1 MNYSRAFSYVF
12 EDKDWLSKIL
22 IAGLISLIPVV
33 GQFYLFGWMIEIMRR
48 VKAGRQ
54 DILPTTHFSY
64 FLTIGLKMFVVC
76 LIYSIPLII
85 ITFIIGLV
93 STRYKTYE
101 SNSFTIVVSS
111 MGFFGHLLT
120 LLVQICVAFLSTY
133 GTIKL
138 AQTDQIKSCLDFKDA
153 FNTIKDNLALFIIV
167 ELLMIVAGII
177 GSAGAILCII
187 GIIFTMPYGT
197 AINGHLLGQLWA
209 NLEASNSAKKPFRGA
224 ANDRVED
231 VVQEAPFT
239 RVEDIENTV
248 IPEEPAAEPVVTP
261 VVTPV
266 ETVNEVENKTEEI
279 IAETAETTPVDSAGP
294 VASSDIE
301 SSDNEEK
308 TEEKNDDIP
317 SFE

>member
-1 MNYSRAFSYVF
+1 MKYSRAFSYVF
-12 EDKDWLSKIL
+12 EDKDWLTKIL

-76 LIYSIPLII
+76 LIYAIPLII
-85 ITFIIGLV
+85 ITFVISLL
-93 STRYKTYE
+93 STRYKTYDG
-101 SNSFTIVVSS
+101 NSFTIVVSS
-111 MGFFGHLLT
+111 MGFFGNLIT

-138 AQTDQIKSCLDFKDA
+138 AQTDQIRSCLDFKDA

-187 GIIFTMPYGT
+187 GVIFTAPYGM

-209 NLEASNSAKKPFRGA
+209 NLAASGTDNKPFKGST
-224 ANDRVED
+224 NDRVEN

-248 IPEEPAAEPVVTP
+248 VPEEPAAQPIITP
-261 VVTPV
+261 IAA
-266 ETVNEVENKTEEI
+266 VNEIENKTEEI
-279 IAETAETTPVDSAGP
+279 SDVTAEAETKAADSADAADSTVSP
-294 VASSDIE
+294 DN
-301 SSDNEEK
+301 NEEK
-308 TEEKNDDIP
+308 TEEKNNDIP

>member
-1 MNYSRAFSYVF
+1 MKYSRAFSYVF
-12 EDKDWLSKIL
+12 EDKDWLTKIL

-76 LIYSIPLII
+76 LIYAIPLII
-85 ITFIIGLV
+85 ITFVISLL
-93 STRYKTYE
+93 STRYKTYDG
-101 SNSFTIVVSS
+101 NSFTIVVSS
-111 MGFFGHLLT
+111 MGFFGNLIT

-138 AQTDQIKSCLDFKDA
+138 AQTDQIRSCLDFKDA

-187 GIIFTMPYGT
+187 GVIFTAPYGM
-197 AINGHLLGQLWA
+197 AINGHLLGQLWT
-209 NLEASNSAKKPFRGA
+209 NLAASGTDNKPFKGST
-224 ANDRVED
+224 NDRVEN

-248 IPEEPAAEPVVTP
+248 VPEEPAAQPIITP
-261 VVTPV
+261 VAA
-266 ETVNEVENKTEEI
+266 VNEIENKTEEI
-279 IAETAETTPVDSAGP
+279 SDVTAEAETKAADSADAADSAVSP
-294 VASSDIE
+294 DN
-301 SSDNEEK
+301 NEEK
-308 TEEKNDDIP
+308 TEEKNNDIP

>member
-1 MNYSRAFSYVF
+1 MKYSRAFSYVF
-12 EDKDWLSKIL
+12 EDKDWLTKIL

-76 LIYSIPLII
+76 LIYAIPLII
-85 ITFIIGLV
+85 ITFVISLL
-93 STRYKTYE
+93 STRYKTYDG
-101 SNSFTIVVSS
+101 NSFTIVVSS
-111 MGFFGHLLT
+111 MGFFGNLIT

-138 AQTDQIKSCLDFKDA
+138 AQTDQIRSCLDFKDA

-187 GIIFTMPYGT
+187 GVIFTAPYGI
-197 AINGHLLGQLWA
+197 AINGHLLGQLWT
-209 NLEASNSAKKPFRGA
+209 NLAASGTDNKPFKGST
-224 ANDRVED
+224 NDRVEN

-248 IPEEPAAEPVVTP
+248 VPEEPAAQPIITP
-261 VVTPV
+261 VAA
-266 ETVNEVENKTEEI
+266 VNEIENKTEEI
-279 IAETAETTPVDSAGP
+279 SDVTAEAETKAADSADAADSAVSP
-294 VASSDIE
+294 DN
-301 SSDNEEK
+301 NEEK
-308 TEEKNDDIP
+308 TEEKNNDIP

>member
-1 MNYSRAFSYVF
+1 MKYSRAFSYVF
-12 EDKDWLSKIL
+12 EDKDWLTKIL

-33 GQFYLFGWMIEIMRR
+33 GQFYLLGWMIEIMRR

-76 LIYSIPLII
+76 LIYAIPLII
-85 ITFIIGLV
+85 ITFVISLL
-93 STRYKTYE
+93 STRYKTYDG
-101 SNSFTIVVSS
+101 NSFTIVVSS
-111 MGFFGHLLT
+111 MGFFGNLIT

-138 AQTDQIKSCLDFKDA
+138 AQTDQIRSCLDFKDA

-187 GIIFTMPYGT
+187 GVIFTAPYGM

-209 NLEASNSAKKPFRGA
+209 NLAASGTDNKPFKGST
-224 ANDRVED
+224 NDRVEN

-248 IPEEPAAEPVVTP
+248 VPEEPAAQPIITP
-261 VVTPV
+261 AAA
-266 ETVNEVENKTEEI
+266 VNETENKTEEI
-279 IAETAETTPVDSAGP
+279 SDVTAEAETKAADSADAADSTVSP
-294 VASSDIE
+294 DN
-301 SSDNEEK
+301 NEEK
-308 TEEKNDDIP
+308 TEEKNNDIP

>member
-1 MNYSRAFSYVF
+1 MKYSRAFSYVF
-12 EDKDWLSKIL
+12 EDKDWLTKIL

-76 LIYSIPLII
+76 LIYAIPLII
-85 ITFIIGLV
+85 ITFVISLL
-93 STRYKTYE
+93 STRYKTYDG
-101 SNSFTIVVSS
+101 NSFTIVVSS
-111 MGFFGHLLT
+111 MGFFGNLIT

-138 AQTDQIKSCLDFKDA
+138 AQTDQIRSCLDFKDA

-187 GIIFTMPYGT
+187 GVIFTAPYGM

-209 NLEASNSAKKPFRGA
+209 NLAASGTDNKPFKGST
-224 ANDRVED
+224 NDRVEN

-248 IPEEPAAEPVVTP
+248 VPEEPAAQPIITP
-261 VVTPV
+261 VAA
-266 ETVNEVENKTEEI
+266 VNEIENKTEEI
-279 IAETAETTPVDSAGP
+279 SDVTAEAETKAADSADAADSAVSP
-294 VASSDIE
+294 DN
-301 SSDNEEK
+301 NEEK
-308 TEEKNDDIP
+308 TEEKNNDIP

>member
-1 MNYSRAFSYVF
+1 
-12 EDKDWLSKIL
+12 
-22 IAGLISLIPVV
+22 
-33 GQFYLFGWMIEIMRR
+33 
-48 VKAGRQ
+48 
-54 DILPTTHFSY
+54 
-64 FLTIGLKMFVVC
+64 
-76 LIYSIPLII
+76 
-85 ITFIIGLV
+85 
-93 STRYKTYE
+93 
-101 SNSFTIVVSS
+101 

-308 TEEKNDDIP
+308 AEEKNDDIP

>member
-1 MNYSRAFSYVF
+1 MKYSRAFSYVF
-12 EDKDWLSKIL
+12 EDKDWLTKIL

-76 LIYSIPLII
+76 LIYAIPLII
-85 ITFIIGLV
+85 ITFVISLL
-93 STRYKTYE
+93 STRYKTYDG
-101 SNSFTIVVSS
+101 NSFTIVVSS
-111 MGFFGHLLT
+111 MGFFGNLIT

-138 AQTDQIKSCLDFKDA
+138 AQTDQIRSCLDFKDA

-187 GIIFTMPYGT
+187 GVIFTAPYGM

-209 NLEASNSAKKPFRGA
+209 NLAASGTDNKPFKGST
-224 ANDRVED
+224 NDRVEN

-248 IPEEPAAEPVVTP
+248 VPEEPAAQPIITP
-261 VVTPV
+261 VAA
-266 ETVNEVENKTEEI
+266 VNEIENKTEEI
-279 IAETAETTPVDSAGP
+279 SDVTAEAETKAADSADAADSAVSP
-294 VASSDIE
+294 DN
-301 SSDNEEK
+301 NEEK
-308 TEEKNDDIP
+308 TVEKNNDIP